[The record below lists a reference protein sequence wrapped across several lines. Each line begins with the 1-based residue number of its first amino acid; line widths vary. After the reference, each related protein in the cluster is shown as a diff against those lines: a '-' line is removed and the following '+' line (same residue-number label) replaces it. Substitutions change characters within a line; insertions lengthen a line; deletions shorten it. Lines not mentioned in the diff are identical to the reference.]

1 MKNLLLLSALFL
13 VSFASAQIDLD
24 NGLVARYKFNGDAT
38 DASLNQYDGTL
49 HGNAIVNS
57 TLSLGDATSD
67 YLELPPEIMN
77 NLGDFTVSL
86 QIKFNALHTTGS
98 FPTNHYLSGSSGS
111 SLDRIGFSY
120 EKNMNAWRAAINGQT
135 NNFPDVNVT
144 AGTIYCICIM
154 RQGSTVK
161 LYRNET
167 LLGTFT
173 ASSSPLSISSLVVGQ
188 EEDCSGGCFAQN
200 QCANA
205 RINNLIFWN
214 RALNED
220 EMKTLCR
227 MVSEKQM
234 DEQTSHQLTIQPNP
248 VTDVI
253 DLLEKDISAIEIYD
267 LNGHLIQKNLN
278 SNKINVQTLSLG
290 MYLLIATRE
299 DGSHE
304 ILKFV
309 KK

>member
-13 VSFASAQIDLD
+13 VSIANAQVDLN
-24 NGLVARYKFNGDAT
+24 NGLIARYQFNGDAN
-38 DASLNQYDGTL
+38 DASPNQYDGTL
-49 HGNAIVNS
+49 HGNAVVSS
-57 TLSLGDATSD
+57 TLSIGDATSD
-67 YLELPPEIMN
+67 YLELPPEVMN
-77 NLGDFTVSL
+77 NLSDFTVSL
-86 QIKFNALHTTGS
+86 QIKFNTLHTTGS

-135 NNFPDVNVT
+135 NNFPDASVT
-144 AGTIYCICIM
+144 AGTIYCICIV
-154 RQGSTVK
+154 RQGSIVK

-173 ASSSPLSISSLVVGQ
+173 ASSSPLPISSLVVGQ

-200 QCANA
+200 QCTNG

-214 RALNED
+214 RALSEV
-220 EMKTLCR
+220 EIKTLCR
-227 MVSEKQM
+227 LVSEKQM
-234 DEQTSHQLTIQPNP
+234 DAQTTYQLTIQPNP
-248 VTDVI
+248 VTDII
-253 DLLEKDISAIEIYD
+253 DLLKDDITAIEIYD
-267 LNGHLIQKNLN
+267 LNRHLIQKNFN
-278 SNKINVQTLSLG
+278 SNKINIQTLSAG

-299 DGSHE
+299 DGSQD
-304 ILKFV
+304 ILKFI

>member
-13 VSFASAQIDLD
+13 VSFANAQVDLN
-24 NGLVARYKFNGDAT
+24 NGLIARYKFNGDAS
-38 DASLNQYDGTL
+38 DASPNQYDGTL
-49 HGNAIVNS
+49 HGNATANA
-57 TLSLGDATSD
+57 TLYVGDATSD

-77 NLGDFTVSL
+77 SLGDFTVSL

-98 FPTNHYLSGSSGS
+98 FPTNHYLSGSSGG

-135 NNFPDVNVT
+135 NNFPDANVT
-144 AGTIYCICIM
+144 SGTIYCICIM
-154 RQGSTVK
+154 RSGSTVK
-161 LYRNET
+161 LYRNES
-167 LLGTFT
+167 LLGIFT
-173 ASSSPLSISSLVVGQ
+173 ASSAPLPISSLVVGQ

-200 QCANA
+200 QCTNG
-205 RINNLIFWN
+205 RINNLCFWN

-227 MVSEKQM
+227 LATEKQT
-234 DEQTSHQLTIQPNP
+234 DDQTTNQLSIHPNP

-253 DLLEKDISAIEIYD
+253 DLLKEDIIAIEIYD
-267 LNGHLIQKNLN
+267 LNGHLILKN
-278 SNKINVQTLSLG
+278 SNSKQINVQTFSPG
-290 MYLLIATRE
+290 MYFLIANRI
-299 DGSHE
+299 DGSQD